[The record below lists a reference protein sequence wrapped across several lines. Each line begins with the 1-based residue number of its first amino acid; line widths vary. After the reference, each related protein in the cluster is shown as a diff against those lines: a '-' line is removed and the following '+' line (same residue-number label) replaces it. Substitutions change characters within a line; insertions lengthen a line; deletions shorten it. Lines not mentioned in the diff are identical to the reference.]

1 MSNNSDFYTL
11 PQGNSNNSFTDI
23 EVLASSRYSLILK
36 ARKLGR
42 WFVLK
47 ALSEDYRGKGQYEML
62 LRKEYAI
69 GFKFD
74 HPNIVRYIDFI
85 TIEGY
90 GNCIQMEYIVGTR
103 LDEYLETK
111 PSLKE
116 QKRIVVQLCEGLRAI
131 HAEQVIHR
139 DLKFENILITEN
151 GHNVKIIDF
160 GLSDADSYAILK
172 EPAGTE
178 GFMSPEQIEGTTTLD
193 NRTDIYSL
201 GVILQR
207 FKMPVY
213 YRSLIA
219 KCAKADRD
227 DRYQTIEAFLHAFTH
242 RRQKLRVA
250 AVALVGIISIVSLV
264 ALYQAPKAE
273 QPSKVSPPITIN
285 KPKDSADSIQQQI
298 SVPTIATVT
307 AANEAPKPVVTESSK
322 PSQPTSPDATPIESS
337 PSLNA
342 LTDQLHSAIDDI
354 MKPYIEKKR
363 AGINMAEH
371 NTFMHQMEWKFD
383 ELKSTF
389 FSRTDLGESRTILLQ
404 EYDRYWS
411 EKIGEYGRAGKV
423 RQLTPKESREIK
435 RRYIAQQ
442 RKLQDSLG
450 AKPHQDTKAA
460 QP

>member
-1 MSNNSDFYTL
+1 MSINSDFYSL
-11 PQGNSNNSFTDI
+11 PQGDGSMSFTDF
-23 EVLASSRYSLILK
+23 EVLASSKYNLIIK
-36 ARKLGR
+36 ARKFGR

-47 ALSEDYRGKGQYEML
+47 ALSEDYRGKGQYEMI

-74 HPNIVRYIDFI
+74 HPNIVRYIDFV

-90 GNCIQMEYIVGTR
+90 GNCIQMEYVVGIR
-103 LDEYLETK
+103 LDDYLKTQ

-116 QKRIVVQLCEGLRAI
+116 QRRIVVQLSEGLKAI

-139 DLKFENILITEN
+139 DLKFENILVTEN

-178 GFMSPEQIEGTTTLD
+178 GFMSPEQIEGTKALD

-207 FKMPVY
+207 FKLPFY

-219 KCAKADRD
+219 KCAKVDRD
-227 DRYQTIEAFLHAFTH
+227 SRYQTVEAFLHAFEH
-242 RRQKLRVA
+242 QRQKLRVA
-250 AVALVGIISIVSLV
+250 AIVLVGIISIVSFV
-264 ALYQAPKAE
+264 AFYQVPKAE
-273 QPSKVSPPITIN
+273 LQSIASPSSIIVN
-285 KPKDSADSIQQQI
+285 KPNHSVDTIQQQTDMA
-298 SVPTIATVT
+298 TITTGTT
-307 AANEAPKPVVTESSK
+307 AEAPQQVV
-322 PSQPTSPDATPIESS
+322 IESEEPRQS
-337 PSLNA
+337 TLSQVAPTDSFPSLNA
-342 LTDQLHSAIDDI
+342 LTNQLHNAIDDI
-354 MKPYIEKKR
+354 MNPYIEKKR
-363 AGINMAEH
+363 AGINIAEH
-371 NTFMHQMEWKFD
+371 QTFMHQMERKFD
-383 ELKSTF
+383 ALKSTF
-389 FSRTDLGESRTILLQ
+389 FLRTDLGELRTILLQ

-423 RQLTPKESREIK
+423 RQLTSKESREIK

-442 RKLQDSLG
+442 RKLQDSLC
-450 AKPHQDTKAA
+450 AKPHQDTKAV

>member
-1 MSNNSDFYTL
+1 MSNNSDFYTP

-178 GFMSPEQIEGTTTLD
+178 GFMSPEQIEGTTSLD

-207 FKMPVY
+207 FKLPVY

-227 DRYQTIEAFLHAFTH
+227 DRYQTIEAFLQAFTH

-250 AVALVGIISIVSLV
+250 AVALVGVISIVSFV

-285 KPKDSADSIQQQI
+285 KPKDSADSIQQQT
-298 SVPTIATVT
+298 SVPTTATVT
-307 AANEAPKPVVTESSK
+307 AANEAPMPVVTESSK
-322 PSQPTSPDATPIESS
+322 PSQPTSPDATPTESS

-371 NTFMHQMEWKFD
+371 NTFMHQMEWKLD

-404 EYDRYWS
+404 EYDRYWN

-450 AKPHQDTKAA
+450 AKPHQDTKAV